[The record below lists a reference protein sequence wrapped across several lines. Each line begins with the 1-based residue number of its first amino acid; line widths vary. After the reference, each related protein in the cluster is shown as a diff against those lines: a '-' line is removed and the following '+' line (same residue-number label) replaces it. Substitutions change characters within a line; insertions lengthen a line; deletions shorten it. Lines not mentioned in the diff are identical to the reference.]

1 MTGVALQLDFQLN
14 EILYQEM
21 LYLKEYLWLLKIRF

>member
-14 EILYQEM
+14 GILCQNR